1 MKPKRDKEFTEK
13 VIKVNRVTRV
23 VKGGR
28 RMRFRATVAIGNHR
42 GQVGIAV
49 AKANEVSDA
58 VAKAV
63 AKAKNN
69 IITIPIT
76 KETIPHAISCKFG
89 SSKILLKPA
98 VQGTGVIAGG
108 AVREILEISGIK
120 NIVGKNIGSTN
131 KINSSKATIKCLSS
145 LRTREHIFAS
155 RGRKM
160 VAKEAPVA
168 TVATPVKNETK
179 PTPKKS
185 DKPVETK

>member
-13 VIKVNRVTRV
+13 VIKVNRITRV

-63 AKAKNN
+63 SKAKNN
-69 IITIPIT
+69 LITIPIQ
-76 KETIPHAISCKFG
+76 KDTIPHTIHCKFG
-89 SSKILLKPA
+89 SSQVLLKPA
-98 VQGTGVIAGG
+98 VAGTGVIAGG

-145 LRTREHIFAS
+145 LRNKEHIFAS
-155 RGRKM
+155 RGKS
-160 VAKEAPVA
+160 KPV
-168 TVATPVKNETK
+168 TPPTTPTPET
-179 PTPKKS
+179 PATPKK
-185 DKPVETK
+185 PTQTKKSN